1 MKKYTIYF
9 FLFMAIAGVGCNKYL
24 DHAPDDRTKL
34 NTPTKVA
41 ELLVTAYPRGNA
53 VLLSES
59 MSDIPAFVS
68 ALGIDFPVNQNGY
81 YWKDVEA
88 VDQDS
93 PTYYW
98 NACYTAIATANQALD
113 AIEKASDPQQYAAQK
128 GEALVARAYAH
139 FMLVTFFSKCYD
151 PATAETDPGIPY
163 VTTPE
168 SVVFKSY
175 ERKTVAYTYQ
185 QIEKDLLEGI
195 PLIQDKYTVPAYHFT
210 RKAAYAFACRYYLFK
225 KNMDKVIEYANL
237 TFPANNFADNVRP
250 WKSYAAYNVQELE
263 TAYMNAGNPGNL
275 LIGET
280 VSRLARNYKRPIY
293 SISQNRLRI
302 ILAPVGVTFTALPIY
317 SNSSTYY
324 YLIKF
329 AEHFVRTS
337 INASSGTGYT
347 MVPLLTTEE
356 VLLNRAEAYIVQGKY
371 TEALADM
378 NTMISTRVTAY
389 SPSANDLTEAKIK
402 SYYANVTTDTKQAY
416 INALLDIKKAEFV
429 HEGMRWLDILRH
441 KLPVVHRDA
450 AGNEFNLAAEDK
462 RKVLQI
468 PSQVTLSGVEQNPR

>member
-1 MKKYTIYF
+1 
-9 FLFMAIAGVGCNKYL
+9 
-24 DHAPDDRTKL
+24 
-34 NTPTKVA
+34 
-41 ELLVTAYPRGNA
+41 
-53 VLLSES
+53 
-59 MSDIPAFVS
+59 
-68 ALGIDFPVNQNGY
+68 
-81 YWKDVEA
+81 
-88 VDQDS
+88 
-93 PTYYW
+93 
-98 NACYTAIATANQALD
+98 
-113 AIEKASDPQQYAAQK
+113 
-128 GEALVARAYAH
+128 
-139 FMLVTFFSKCYD
+139 
-151 PATAETDPGIPY
+151 
-163 VTTPE
+163 
-168 SVVFKSY
+168 
-175 ERKTVAYTYQ
+175 
-185 QIEKDLLEGI
+185 
-195 PLIQDKYTVPAYHFT
+195 
-210 RKAAYAFACRYYLFK
+210 
-225 KNMDKVIEYANL
+225 
-237 TFPANNFADNVRP
+237 
-250 WKSYAAYNVQELE
+250 
-263 TAYMNAGNPGNL
+263 MNAGNPGNL

-416 INALLDIKKAEFV
+416 INA
-429 HEGMRWLDILRH
+429 MNILTAYLVQQFH
-441 KLPVVHRDA
+441 QQLKDQLFLPRSV
-450 AGNEFNLAAEDK
+450 
-462 RKVLQI
+462 
-468 PSQVTLSGVEQNPR
+468 